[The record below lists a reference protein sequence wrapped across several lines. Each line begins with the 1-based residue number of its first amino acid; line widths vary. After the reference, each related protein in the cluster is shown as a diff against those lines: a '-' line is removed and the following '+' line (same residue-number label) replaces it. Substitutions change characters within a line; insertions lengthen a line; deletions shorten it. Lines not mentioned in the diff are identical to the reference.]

1 MWELMGAAN
10 ANSRQGPAESRHTA
24 GCLGTAV
31 SPLALSIL
39 TASAFS
45 LPQLPTHEKQLLRVG
60 VSNGAACVVKK
71 ELLPFPKA

>member
-10 ANSRQGPAESRHTA
+10 ANSRQGRAESRHTA

-39 TASAFS
+39 TAFAFS
-45 LPQLPTHEKQLLRVG
+45 LPQLPTQEKQLLRVG
-60 VSNGAACVVKK
+60 VSNGAARVVKK
-71 ELLPFPKA
+71 ALLPFPKA